1 MGASARESAARTAAA
16 PARQHDAGTRVQRVA
31 AARSPGAT
39 GGPSRS
45 PNPAGSASP
54 PCRGRERAGGRP
66 GEHPGWRG
74 PQRAPRPMDIAT
86 GPESLERCFPRGQ
99 TDCAKMLD
107 GIKMEEHALRPGPAT
122 LGVLLG
128 ECGVG
133 TPEWP
138 RAGDRGLVSRWKQ
151 ASRPTDKGSGLQDMG
166 MCGDTENFWSDHQRG
181 NKLDSYPVGT
191 EGCGDIT

>member
-1 MGASARESAARTAAA
+1 MPATARRGLAAA
-16 PARQHDAGTRVQRVA
+16 PARPHDAGARGQRVA
-31 AARSPGAT
+31 TPRSPGAAR
-39 GGPSRS
+39 GPSRS
-45 PNPAGSASP
+45 PDPAGAAP
-54 PCRGRERAGGRP
+54 PRLRGRGGKRAGGRE

-133 TPEWP
+133 TPEWS
-138 RAGDRGLVSRWKQ
+138 RAGDRGLVQRWTQ
-151 ASRPTDKGSGLQDMG
+151 ASRPTDKGTGLQNMG
-166 MCGDTENFWSDHQRG
+166 AWATRLLE
-181 NKLDSYPVGT
+181 
-191 EGCGDIT
+191 